1 MRPLAGTHRGLMC
14 ALLDWRL
21 SLFSARFTDTQRPF
35 LELVMKQLERMR
47 VVWTALLFGSF
58 VSLTMAQGD
67 GRVDARRFG
76 LDSLAD
82 LVDVRSPRVSPNGK
96 SIVVVVSRP
105 DYAENIDAN
114 QLVLVDI
121 ASGVQRVLTANR
133 PEVSRPRWSP
143 SGTELAFLAKN
154 RASGDR
160 QIQVFVLPMG
170 GGESRVVTSAD
181 RGVGFFEWSADG
193 EAIFYTAA
201 NPAPEAPKGPERH
214 NKSFEVANHDYL
226 ATQRPPAIHVWR
238 VSVNGGEVKRINGDD
253 VVFDTGQL
261 GWLTV
266 AADGSAVAF
275 RSFASN
281 RPGDQRTASLSVI
294 DLASGA
300 RRMFG
305 STLDRA
311 GWGAFS
317 PDGKRV
323 AYCRPDNGVFAY
335 TSHSLYRADAE
346 GGVGVKISEG
356 IDRSFWGAMWMP
368 DGQSLIAAARDAARD
383 SVWVQP
389 LRGPA
394 RKLDLGEL
402 NVSTGFGPADLHV
415 SPDGGVA
422 LIASHA
428 EKPNELYW
436 LDTVDATPQRLTN
449 YNAGSAALALGRSAE
464 FKWKGPD
471 GFQENGIL
479 TFPPGFDSDLSYPL
493 VLAIHGGPMSAST
506 LRFDVLTQLL
516 AARGFVVFAPNY
528 RGSDNLGARY
538 QSSVIHDAGAGPGK
552 DVMAGLAAV
561 KKLGFVDGSRVG
573 VSGWSYG
580 GYMTAWLIGNY
591 PDEWRAAVAGAPV
604 TDYVDSYALSD
615 LNTLFGWGF
624 DKNPW
629 GPTGQAD
636 WRAQSPIAYAH
647 KVTTP
652 TLILCNTGDLR
663 VPITESYKL
672 YRALD
677 DHDVQVKFV
686 AYPIP
691 GHFPGDPVHRRD
703 VYRRWCEWMERR
715 FNLPR
720 DAPAQ

>member
-1 MRPLAGTHRGLMC
+1 MIKLNNGLGFVVLM
-14 ALLDWRL
+14 LLL
-21 SLFSARFTDTQRPF
+21 T
-35 LELVMKQLERMR
+35 LERMR
-47 VVWTALLFGSF
+47 VAWIALLFSSF
-58 VSLTMAQGD
+58 VMAQAD
-67 GRVDARRFG
+67 GRVDALRFG
-76 LDSLAD
+76 LDRLGD
-82 LVDVRSPRVSPNGK
+82 LVEVRSPRVSPNAK
-96 SIVVVVSRP
+96 SIVVVVLRP
-105 DYAENIDAN
+105 DYEENIYAS
-114 QLVLVDI
+114 QLVLVEI
-121 ASGVQRVLTANR
+121 GSGTQRVLTGNR
-133 PEVSRPRWSP
+133 SEVSRPRWSP
-143 SGTELAFLAKN
+143 SGTELAFLAKD
-154 RASGDR
+154 RANGDP
-160 QIQVFVLPMG
+160 QTQVFVLPID
-170 GGESRVVTSAD
+170 GGEARVVTSAE

-193 EAIFYTAA
+193 TAIFYTAA
-201 NPAPEAPKGPERH
+201 NASAGGPKGPERH
-214 NKSFEVANHDYL
+214 NKSFEVGNHDYL
-226 ATQRPPAIHVWR
+226 ATERPFAIHVWR
-238 VSVNGGEVKRINGDD
+238 VSVKGGETKRINGDD
-253 VVFDTGQL
+253 TVFDSGQL

-281 RPGDQRTASLSVI
+281 RPGDQRTGSLSVI
-294 DLASGA
+294 DLASGE

-305 STLDRA
+305 TTLDRV

-317 PDGKRV
+317 PDGKRL

-335 TSHSLYRADAE
+335 TSHSLYRVPSE
-346 GGVGVKISEG
+346 GGAGAKISVGV
-356 IDRSFWGAMWMP
+356 DRSFWGAMWMP
-368 DGQSLIAAARDAARD
+368 DGQSLIAGARDAARD
-383 SVWVQP
+383 SVWVLP
-389 LRGPA
+389 LSEPA
-394 RKLDLGEL
+394 QKLDLGEL

-415 SPDGGVA
+415 STNGGVA
-422 LIASHA
+422 FIASQA
-428 EKPNELYW
+428 DKPNELYW
-436 LDTVDATPQRLTN
+436 LDSVDATPKRLTN
-449 YNAGSAALALGRSAE
+449 YNAGIAALALGRSTE
-464 FKWKGPD
+464 FNWKGPD

-479 TFPPGFDSDLSYPL
+479 TFPPDFDSDLSYPL

-506 LRFDVLTQLL
+506 LSFDVLTQLL

-561 KKLGFVDGSRVG
+561 KKLGFVEGSRVG

-591 PDEWRAAVAGAPV
+591 PDEWQAAVAGAPV

-629 GPTGQAD
+629 SPRGQTE

-677 DHDVQVKFV
+677 DHDVQVEFI

-703 VYRRWCEWMERR
+703 VYRRWCEWMEQR

-720 DAPAQ
+720 DAPAR